1 MSKMNTISRPRQHAG
16 PSSIPPAD
24 PHEHTENDVEAHTAA
39 QRGAHAGAAKAAVSE
54 AQDAH
59 VQAQLNAAFRSRL
72 AKAGKA
78 RQVPVPNPP
87 QLTETPHVAATRDE
101 ALAAAVAAA
110 MAPTYQWAAEQRRKC
125 GGVSPKRME

>member
-1 MSKMNTISRPRQHAG
+1 MSKMNTISRPHQHAG
-16 PSSIPPAD
+16 PSSDRPAD
-24 PHEHTENDVEAHTAA
+24 PYEQMKNDEKAHTAA
-39 QRGAHAGAAKAAVSE
+39 QRGAHAGAATAAVSE

-78 RQVPVPNPP
+78 RQVPIPEPPQIPNPP
-87 QLTETPHVAATRDE
+87 QLPETPYVAATRDE

-125 GGVSPKRME
+125 GG